1 MRHEM
6 NQRVH
11 ERLRRVTSRQNTL
24 LKAMRQAF
32 AQAEVTEQGLVAIEG
47 VKTIDEAIRSGL
59 KVHAVVFSDAGAPR
73 ADHLLPQIPKAAE
86 AIVVADEIFKSVV
99 ETRSPQGVAAL
110 VEFKSHT
117 VESMLSVIDPL
128 LVIAHGLQDPG
139 NLGTIT
145 RTAEAFGAAG
155 LILCEG
161 TVSRYNAKTIRASA
175 GSSFRL
181 PTVAAKFD
189 EIADRLRLLNIRLIG
204 TSSHEGSALPET
216 DLRGGVAIVI
226 GNEGAGLPKPVVARL
241 DALLTIPHSSH
252 VESLNAAMAASLILY
267 EASRQRRT
275 YL

>member
-6 NQRVH
+6 NQRH
-11 ERLRRVTSRQNTL
+11 HDRLRRVTSRQNAL
-24 LKAMRQAF
+24 LKSMRQAF
-32 AQAEVTEQGLVAIEG
+32 AQSETTEHGLVAIEG

-59 KVHAVVFSDAGAPR
+59 KVHAVVFSDAGATR
-73 ADHLLPQIPKAAE
+73 AEHLLPQIPKAAE
-86 AIVVADEIFKSVV
+86 TIVIADDIFKSVV
-99 ETRSPQGVAAL
+99 ETRTPQGVAAL
-110 VEFKSHT
+110 VEFKAHT
-117 VESMLSVIDPL
+117 LGSMLSVSDPL
-128 LVIAHGLQDPG
+128 LVIACALQDPG

-161 TVSRYNAKTIRASA
+161 TVSRYNTKATRASA

-181 PTVAAKFD
+181 PIVSEKFD
-189 EIADRLRLLNIRLIG
+189 DVASRLSEHGIRLIG

-226 GNEGAGLPKPVVARL
+226 GNEGAGLPKPVVSRL
-241 DALLTIPHSSH
+241 DALLTIPHSSQ

>member
-1 MRHEM
+1 M

-59 KVHAVVFSDAGAPR
+59 KMHAVVFSDAGSAR
-73 ADHLLPQIPKAAE
+73 AEHLLPQIPKVAE

-117 VESMLSVIDPL
+117 VESILSVNDPL

>member
-1 MRHEM
+1 M
-6 NQRVH
+6 NQRH
-11 ERLRRVTSRQNTL
+11 HDRLRRVASRQNAL
-24 LKAMRQAF
+24 LKSMRQAF
-32 AQAEVTEQGLVAIEG
+32 AHTETTEQGLVAIEG

-59 KVHAVVFSDAGAPR
+59 KVHAVVFSDAGAAR
-73 ADHLLPQIPKAAE
+73 AEHLLPQIPKAAE
-86 AIVVADEIFKSVV
+86 ALVVADDIFKSVV
-99 ETRSPQGVAAL
+99 ETRTPQGVAAL

-117 VESMLSVIDPL
+117 LESVLSMSDPL

-181 PTVAAKFD
+181 PTVTAKFD
-189 EIADRLRLLNIRLIG
+189 AVASRVREHGIRLLG

-241 DALLTIPHSSH
+241 DALLTIPHSSQ

>member
-1 MRHEM
+1 MNERNPRH
-6 NQRVH
+6 QQD
-11 ERLRRVTSRQNTL
+11 RLRRVSSRQNAL
-24 LKAMRQAF
+24 LKSLRQAF
-32 AQAEVTEQGLVAIEG
+32 AHAETTEQGLVAIEG

-59 KVHAVVFSDAGAPR
+59 KVHAIVFSDSGAAR
-73 ADHLLPQIPKAAE
+73 AEHLLPQIPKQAE
-86 AIVVADEIFKSVV
+86 TIVIADEIFKSVV
-99 ETRSPQGVAAL
+99 ETRTPQGVAAL
-110 VEFKSHT
+110 VEFKSPT
-117 VESMLSVIDPL
+117 LESMLSADDPL

-161 TVSRYNAKTIRASA
+161 TVSRYNAKAIRASA
-175 GSSFRL
+175 GSSFRMS
-181 PTVAAKFD
+181 TVSAKFD
-189 EIADRLRLLNIRLIG
+189 AIAGQLRERNIRLIG

-226 GNEGAGLPKPVVARL
+226 GNEGAGLPKPLVSKL
-241 DALLTIPHSSH
+241 DALLTIPHSSQ

>member
-1 MRHEM
+1 M
-6 NQRVH
+6 NQRQH
-11 ERLRRVTSRQNTL
+11 LRDHARLRRVTSRQNAL
-24 LKAMRQAF
+24 LKSLRQAF
-32 AQAEVTEQGLVAIEG
+32 AHAEMTEQGLVAIEG

-59 KVHAVVFSDAGAPR
+59 KVHAVVFSDAGAAR
-73 ADHLLPQIPKAAE
+73 AEHLLPQVPKVAE
-86 AIVVADEIFKSVV
+86 TIVVADEIFKSVV
-99 ETRSPQGVAAL
+99 ETRTPQGVAAL
-110 VEFKSHT
+110 VEFKSHAL
-117 VESMLSVIDPL
+117 ESMLKANDPL
-128 LVIAHGLQDPG
+128 LVVAHGLQDPG

-161 TVSRYNAKTIRASA
+161 TVSRYNAKAIRASA

-181 PTVAAKFD
+181 PTVSAKFD
-189 EIADRLRLLNIRLIG
+189 AVTAGLREREIRLIG

-226 GNEGAGLPKPVVARL
+226 GNEGAGLPKPILSRL
-241 DALLTIPHSSH
+241 DGLLTIPHASQ

-275 YL
+275 FL

>member
-1 MRHEM
+1 M

-24 LKAMRQAF
+24 LKSMRQAF

-59 KVHAVVFSDAGAPR
+59 KVHAVVFSDAGATR

-86 AIVVADEIFKSVV
+86 TIVVADEIFKSVV
-99 ETRSPQGVAAL
+99 ETRSPQGIAAL

-117 VESMLSVIDPL
+117 FESILSVSDPL

-145 RTAEAFGAAG
+145 RTSEAFGAAG
-155 LILCEG
+155 MILCEG

-181 PTVAAKFD
+181 PTITVKFD

-226 GNEGAGLPKPVVARL
+226 GNEGAGLPKPVITRL

>member
-11 ERLRRVTSRQNTL
+11 DRLRRVTSRQNTL
-24 LKAMRQAF
+24 LKSMRQAF
-32 AQAEVTEQGLVAIEG
+32 AQVETTDQGLVAVEG
-47 VKTIDEAIRSGL
+47 LKTIDEAIRSGL
-59 KVHAVVFSDAGAPR
+59 KVHAIVFSDSGAAR

-145 RTAEAFGAAG
+145 RTAEAFGAVG

-161 TVSRYNAKTIRASA
+161 TVSRYNAKALRASA
-175 GSSFRL
+175 GSCFRL
-181 PTVAAKFD
+181 PTVMAKFD
-189 EIADRLRLLNIRLIG
+189 DAASRVREHGIRLIG